1 SMSYLY
7 LSLKGDTKMLKIE
20 EIQEMIRLIDQSSI
34 QEFDFEQ
41 DGTVVSIKK
50 STSADNI
57 ATTVVQA
64 QSNPVETKTV
74 ENTPAPIRET
84 VTPEST
90 DKNDDQSET
99 DDSIEII
106 SPMVGTFYKKPSPE
120 SDNFV
125 AVVSK
130 VDTDTV
136 VCIVEAM
143 KLFNEIE
150 AEVTGEIVEI
160 LVNDGELVEYG
171 QPLFKVKSK

>member
-1 SMSYLY
+1 
-7 LSLKGDTKMLKIE
+7 KGDTKMLKIE

-57 ATTVVQA
+57 ATPVVQA

-74 ENTPAPIRET
+74 EKTPDPKRDTVKPESADNIATPDVQSQTNPVETKTVENTPSPIRET
-84 VTPEST
+84 LTPEST
-90 DKNDDQSET
+90 DNNDDQSET

-125 AVVSK
+125 AVGSK

-136 VCIVEAM
+136 
-143 KLFNEIE
+143 
-150 AEVTGEIVEI
+150 
-160 LVNDGELVEYG
+160 
-171 QPLFKVKSK
+171 